1 MRAQVKTEF
10 ALAIIW
16 AEAAIEKINRE
27 AEEKNDLKE
36 EIEHHLHNMRVQ
48 HNHHWVSP
56 KVYLISEKNILFR
69 GFRVSMETIQMKNSL
84 WKESISMK
92 STSTILVTFKFFE
105 KWYF

>member
-16 AEAAIEKINRE
+16 AEASIEKINRE
-27 AEEKNDLKE
+27 AEEKNALKE

-56 KVYLISEKNILFR
+56 KVSRKSE
-69 GFRVSMETIQMKNSL
+69 
-84 WKESISMK
+84 
-92 STSTILVTFKFFE
+92 
-105 KWYF
+105 